1 MALRRRQKPIVC
13 ATASLVEEH
22 RALEVDL
29 DRLAEATA
37 AGDPVAPFRALAP
50 EVAEHYRAEEP
61 LLAKLARSY
70 PVLAGKI
77 LAQHAEAGEIAA
89 RLEEAIAAD
98 DRRDILALARR
109 FHAIVQH
116 NLIEEERD
124 VFPLAD
130 RCSGA
135 I

>member
-1 MALRRRQKPIVC
+1 MAAQPL
-13 ATASLVEEH
+13 ALLVAEH
-22 RALEVDL
+22 RALEADL

-37 AGDPVAPFRALAP
+37 ARDPVTPFRALAP
-50 EVAEHYRAEEP
+50 RVAAHYRAEEP
-61 LLAKLARSY
+61 LLTSLARTY
-70 PVLAGKI
+70 PDLASKI
-77 LAQHAEAGEIAA
+77 LAQHAEAVEIAA

-98 DRRDILALARR
+98 DLRDILLLARR

-130 RCSGA
+130 RCVGA
-135 I
+135 V